1 MGDKAATRFGF
12 YQGLCELAKEKE
24 DIYALDAD
32 LAKTTG
38 SVAFQKAFPER
49 YIDVGIAEQNMI
61 GVAAG
66 LSRTGLTPF
75 CSSRLVVGV
84 GLAHIIYTAC

>member
-32 LAKTTG
+32 LAKTLALWHSRRLFLKDTSMWG
-38 SVAFQKAFPER
+38 L
-49 YIDVGIAEQNMI
+49 
-61 GVAAG
+61 
-66 LSRTGLTPF
+66 LSR
-75 CSSRLVVGV
+75 
-84 GLAHIIYTAC
+84 I

>member
-38 SVAFQKAFPER
+38 SVAFLK
-49 YIDVGIAEQNMI
+49 DTSMWGL
-61 GVAAG
+61 
-66 LSRTGLTPF
+66 LSR
-75 CSSRLVVGV
+75 
-84 GLAHIIYTAC
+84 I